1 MYAIVIEHKDITGEY
16 DITPIKYLPYKKT
29 FKDANETAWD
39 LARKAYQAGFT
50 QYEKDTIDN
59 RKASFWRMHDGT
71 SWYFIT
77 ILKHIEYKND
87 WA

>member
-1 MYAIVIEHKDITGEY
+1 MYAIVIEHKDITGEQ

-29 FKDANETAWD
+29 FKDANEAAWN
-39 LARKAYQAGFT
+39 LAKKAYNSGFVNWET
-50 QYEKDTIDN
+50 NTVDHSKTT
-59 RKASFWRMHDGT
+59 FWRMHDGT

-77 ILKHIEYKND
+77 ILKRIEYKND